1 MSWNEELYSIYENN
15 CHRDFTDEEYVML
28 PVSHSTAN
36 AQIEIIINHEGEF
49 RGARTVEKEEARTII
64 PATEDSASRS
74 SGICPMPYADKLKYI
89 AGDYAEYNV
98 GKNADNAGFYIAY
111 MNQLRKWL
119 ESEHSHSSVS
129 ALYAYLDKKT
139 VMIDLINSGVIQIDS
154 ATKKLDS
161 KIKIAGISQEDA
173 FVRFIINYPDGVS
186 KTWEDHTLSDSFIL
200 FNSSLLG
207 EKQLCYGSG
216 EIVPVTYKHPA
227 KIRNTGDKA
236 KLISSNDE
244 SGFTYRGRFSC
255 KEEALSVGY
264 NYSQKIHNAL
274 RWLAEK
280 QGIRFDSLTLIIWA
294 SGLQEVEDI
303 FPLNQKKEDD
313 PFSDD
318 ESEEIT
324 VPSTM
329 PLYTS
334 LVKKRIL
341 LKGEKL
347 PENSKIMIMGLDAAT
362 TGRMNISMYSEFYK
376 SDFLNNIENWHLS
389 TAWTRYNAKKN
400 VREISSLSIC
410 EIIKYAFGND
420 RSTAYMD
427 CDNKILRENILRIIP
442 CVTQGKKIPESIFR
456 QLCCKA
462 SSPLS
467 FEHGYNHNVVLE
479 IVCSIIRKQWIDN
492 KRGDISMS
500 YDPNL
505 KDRSYLYGCLLAI
518 ADMAEKDTYE
528 NEDKKSRVTNARR
541 YWNTFS
547 QRPCSTWQTI
557 RDRLEPYFTKLKSRK
572 YERCEKYEEYIRDI
586 KNKMT
591 PDMFTD
597 NSRLGPL
604 YLLGYYNFIQ
614 YIYDG
619 FKNKEEN

>member
-89 AGDYAEYNV
+89 AGDYVEYNV

-500 YDPNL
+500 YDPDL

-547 QRPCSTWQTI
+547 QRPCSTWKI
-557 RDRLEPYFTKLKSRK
+557 IEEKLRPYFDKLKYNK
-572 YERCEKYEEYIRDI
+572 YEKLLNMIMADM
-586 KNKMT
+586 K

-597 NSRLGPL
+597 NSCLDPL
-604 YLLGYYNFIQ
+604 YLLGYHHFTQ
-614 YIYDG
+614 YIYDYA
-619 FKNKEEN
+619 KNKEEN

>member
-216 EIVPVTYKHPA
+216 ESVPVTYKHPA

-264 NYSQKIHNAL
+264 DYSQKIHNAL

-294 SGLQEVEDI
+294 SGLQEVDDI

-313 PFSDD
+313 PFADD
-318 ESEEIT
+318 ESEKIT
-324 VPSTM
+324 VVSTM
-329 PLYTS
+329 PLYAD

-341 LKGEKL
+341 LRGEKL

-376 SDFLNNIENWHLS
+376 SDFLKNIENWHLS
-389 TAWTRYNAKKN
+389 TAWTRYNTKKN

-420 RSTAYMD
+420 RSTVYMD
-427 CDNKILRENILRIIP
+427 CDNKVLRENILRIIP
-442 CVTQGKKIPESIFR
+442 CVTQGRKIPEDIFR

-518 ADMAEKDTYE
+518 ADTYE

-547 QRPCSTWQTI
+547 QRPYSTWKTI
-557 RDRLEPYFTKLKSRK
+557 EEKLRPYFDKLKYNK
-572 YERCEKYEEYIRDI
+572 YEKLL
-586 KNKMT
+586 NMKMADME

-597 NSRLGPL
+597 NSRLDPL
-604 YLLGYYNFIQ
+604 YLLGYHHFTQ
-614 YIYDG
+614 YIYDYE
-619 FKNKEEN
+619 KNKEEN